1 MTRLARGK
9 KLTNCLRVT
18 LLGIAFMTLSSS
30 SSESFAS
37 PPNKFNQLIL
47 AKSSLESK
55 FGVRFV
61 ECFPFKENIGFT
73 EGQIKLIEQCL
84 AGVQLFESALNK
96 VPNSEIHSLGISTR
110 FLRTGGFSTIL
121 IPWDSSL
128 EQVMSFLRAKI
139 SKAEQERFLEK
150 ISTLKR
156 KINKNFKIFS
166 LYCSQRI
173 SNEQCMSGYKQLASI
188 ETIPNAQPMQ
198 WQEIILDDRQGLG
211 KDSHSFRIKY
221 DASPKEI
228 HKSLQQDPQSVWL
241 PRKKMY
247 EKINSKHKQ
256 AIEKQLQVATYF
268 CSPELTEKNCL
279 DGVITLSKASKSQ
292 DMRMK
297 PWGEVSIEKY
307 NTFIKDDFDVS
318 IRFDLSVDE
327 FVAYFLSKTNRVE
340 ATENAVL
347 AEKLEKR
354 TLNNSSG
361 LRAICDLEGMRSKLC
376 VKAFKNFIK
385 FVSGRRDY
393 RVKEPWANIMF
404 VDGKQLARV
413 NFALNSSARNSYIY
427 IDAGSG
433 LEELRSHLMKFGN

>member
-1 MTRLARGK
+1 MKMFARGER
-9 KLTNCLRVT
+9 LTNCLRIS
-18 LLGIAFMTLSSS
+18 LLGIIFILLS

-47 AKSSLESK
+47 AKSSLEYK

-73 EGQIKLIEQCL
+73 EDQIQLIEQCL

-96 VPNSEIHSLGISTR
+96 VPNPGIHSVGISTR

-121 IPWDSSL
+121 IPWGASL
-128 EQVMSFLRAKI
+128 EKVMSFLRAKV

-156 KINKNFKIFS
+156 KINKKFRIFS

-188 ETIPNAQPMQ
+188 ETIPNAKPIQ

-247 EKINSKHKQ
+247 ENIKSKYKQ
-256 AIEKQLQVATYF
+256 AFEKKLQVAIYF
-268 CSPELTEKNCL
+268 CSTELTEKNCL
-279 DGVITLSKASKSQ
+279 DGVATLSKASKNQ

-327 FVAYFLSKTNRVE
+327 LVTYFLSKANRVE

-361 LRAICDLEGMRSKLC
+361 LRAVCDLEGMRSKLC
-376 VKAFKNFIK
+376 VKAFKNFIR
-385 FVSGRRDY
+385 FVSGQRDY
-393 RVKEPWANIMF
+393 RVKERWTNIMF
-404 VDGKQLARV
+404 IDGTKLARV
-413 NFALNSSARNSYIY
+413 NFALNSSTRNSYIY

-433 LEELRSHLMKFGN
+433 LEELRSYLMGFGN

>member
-1 MTRLARGK
+1 
-9 KLTNCLRVT
+9 
-18 LLGIAFMTLSSS
+18 
-30 SSESFAS
+30 
-37 PPNKFNQLIL
+37 
-47 AKSSLESK
+47 
-55 FGVRFV
+55 
-61 ECFPFKENIGFT
+61 
-73 EGQIKLIEQCL
+73 
-84 AGVQLFESALNK
+84 
-96 VPNSEIHSLGISTR
+96 
-110 FLRTGGFSTIL
+110 
-121 IPWDSSL
+121 
-128 EQVMSFLRAKI
+128 MSFLRAKV

-156 KINKNFKIFS
+156 KINKKFRIFS

-188 ETIPNAQPMQ
+188 ETIPNAKPIQ

-247 EKINSKHKQ
+247 ENIKSKYKQ
-256 AIEKQLQVATYF
+256 AFEKKLQVATYF
-268 CSPELTEKNCL
+268 CSTELTEKNCL
-279 DGVITLSKASKSQ
+279 DGVTILSEASKDQ
-292 DMRMK
+292 GMRMK

-318 IRFDLSVDE
+318 IRFDLPVDE
-327 FVAYFLSKTNRVE
+327 LVAYFSSKANRVE

-347 AEKLEKR
+347 AEKLKKR

-361 LRAICDLEGMRSKLC
+361 LRAVCDLEGMRSKLC
-376 VKAFKNFIK
+376 VKAFKDFIS
-385 FVSGRRDY
+385 FVSEQRDY
-393 RVKEPWANIMF
+393 RVKEPWTNVMF
-404 VDGKQLARV
+404 VDGTQLARV

-433 LEELRSHLMKFGN
+433 LEELRSYLMRFGN

>member
-1 MTRLARGK
+1 M
-9 KLTNCLRVT
+9 
-18 LLGIAFMTLSSS
+18 
-30 SSESFAS
+30 
-37 PPNKFNQLIL
+37 PN
-47 AKSSLESK
+47 
-55 FGVRFV
+55 
-61 ECFPFKENIGFT
+61 P
-73 EGQIKLIEQCL
+73 
-84 AGVQLFESALNK
+84 
-96 VPNSEIHSLGISTR
+96 EIHSVGISTR

-139 SKAEQERFLEK
+139 SKAEQERFLGE

-247 EKINSKHKQ
+247 ENIKSKHKQ
-256 AIEKQLQVATYF
+256 SIEKQLQVATYF

-404 VDGKQLARV
+404 VDGAQLARV

>member
-1 MTRLARGK
+1 MMKLVRGER
-9 KLTNCLRVT
+9 LTNCFGVS
-18 LLGIAFMTLSSS
+18 LLVIIFILLF

-37 PPNKFNQLIL
+37 SPNKFNQLIF

-55 FGVRFV
+55 FGVHFI

-73 EGQIKLIEQCL
+73 EDQIQLIEQCL

-96 VPNSEIHSLGISTR
+96 VPNPEVHSVGISTR

-121 IPWDSSL
+121 IPWDASL
-128 EQVMSFLRAKI
+128 ESVMSFLRAKV
-139 SKAEQERFLEK
+139 SKEEQERFLKK

-156 KINKNFKIFS
+156 KINKKFRIFS

-188 ETIPNAQPMQ
+188 ETIPNAKPIQ

-211 KDSHSFRIKY
+211 KDSHSFRIRY
-221 DASPKEI
+221 DASPKEM
-228 HKSLQQDPQSVWL
+228 HKLLQKDPQRVWL

-247 EKINSKHKQ
+247 EKIKLKYKQ
-256 AIEKQLQVATYF
+256 ALEKKLQVATYF
-268 CSPELTEKNCL
+268 CSTELTEKNCL
-279 DGVITLSKASKSQ
+279 DGVATLSEASENQ

-327 FVAYFLSKTNRVE
+327 LVTYFLSKTNRVE
-340 ATENAVL
+340 ATENVVL

-361 LRAICDLEGMRSKLC
+361 LRAVCDLEGMRSKLC
-376 VKAFKNFIK
+376 VKAFENFIR

-393 RVKEPWANIMF
+393 RVKEPWANVMF
-404 VDGKQLARV
+404 VDGAQLARV
-413 NFALNSSARNSYIY
+413 NFALNSSSRNSYIY

-433 LEELRSHLMKFGN
+433 LEEMRSHLMRFGN

>member
-1 MTRLARGK
+1 MTIFFPVEQR
-9 KLTNCLRVT
+9 TNSLSIF
-18 LLGIAFMTLSSS
+18 LLGIILFFIS

-73 EGQIKLIEQCL
+73 EGQIQLIEQCL

-139 SKAEQERFLEK
+139 SKAEQDRFLEK

-247 EKINSKHKQ
+247 ENIKSKHKQ
-256 AIEKQLQVATYF
+256 SIEKQLQVATYF

>member
-1 MTRLARGK
+1 M
-9 KLTNCLRVT
+9 
-18 LLGIAFMTLSSS
+18 
-30 SSESFAS
+30 
-37 PPNKFNQLIL
+37 
-47 AKSSLESK
+47 
-55 FGVRFV
+55 
-61 ECFPFKENIGFT
+61 
-73 EGQIKLIEQCL
+73 
-84 AGVQLFESALNK
+84 NK
-96 VPNSEIHSLGISTR
+96 VPNPEIHSVGISTR

-121 IPWDSSL
+121 IPWDASL
-128 EQVMSFLRAKI
+128 EKVMSFLRAKV

-156 KINKNFKIFS
+156 KINKKFRIFS

-188 ETIPNAQPMQ
+188 ETIPNAKPIQ

-247 EKINSKHKQ
+247 EKIKSKYKQ
-256 AIEKQLQVATYF
+256 AFEKKLQIATYF
-268 CSPELTEKNCL
+268 CSTELTEKNCL
-279 DGVITLSKASKSQ
+279 DGVTTLSKASKNQ

-327 FVAYFLSKTNRVE
+327 LVTYFLSKANRVE

-361 LRAICDLEGMRSKLC
+361 LRAVCDLEGMRSKLC
-376 VKAFKNFIK
+376 VKAFKNFIR
-385 FVSGRRDY
+385 FLSGRRDY
-393 RVKEPWANIMF
+393 RVKEPWTNIMF
-404 VDGKQLARV
+404 IDGTQLARV

-433 LEELRSHLMKFGN
+433 LEELRSYLMRFGN